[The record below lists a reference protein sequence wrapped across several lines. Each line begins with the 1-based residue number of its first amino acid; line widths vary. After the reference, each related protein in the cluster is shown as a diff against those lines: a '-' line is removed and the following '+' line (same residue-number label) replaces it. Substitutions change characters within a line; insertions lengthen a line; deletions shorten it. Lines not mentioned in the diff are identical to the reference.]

1 MSEVKEKAHR
11 FKRLLRD
18 EIFQEVLEHVQDEQI
33 ATFLD
38 PSSTL
43 EDVMEARDNI
53 KSLGNIERVIRSA
66 IDAEAVYDKK
76 QS

>member
-1 MSEVKEKAHR
+1 MSEIKEKAHR

-43 EDVMEARDNI
+43 EDVMEARDNV
-53 KSLGNIERVIRSA
+53 KALGNIERVIRSA

-76 QS
+76 HS

>member
-1 MSEVKEKAHR
+1 MSEIKEKAHR

-18 EIFQEVLEHVQDEQI
+18 EIFQEVLKHVQDEQI

-38 PSSTL
+38 SSSTL
-43 EDVMEARDNI
+43 EDVMEARDNV
-53 KSLGNIERVIRSA
+53 KALGNIERVIRSA

>member
-1 MSEVKEKAHR
+1 MSEIKEKAHR

-18 EIFQEVLEHVQDEQI
+18 ESFQEVLEHVQDEQI

-43 EDVMEARDNI
+43 EDVMEARDNV
-53 KSLGNIERVIRSA
+53 KALGNIERVIRSA

-76 QS
+76 HS